1 MSVTAKCID
10 QYVKLR
16 VANADGN
23 DEPVPMDSRLEGVV
37 EKMFDRCIKDHQYKQ
52 VLHVF
57 RILIVIISS
66 SSIYSCDIKATYSI
80 QYNALQYYFIRK
92 LSGRNLN
99 TVK

>member
-1 MSVTAKCID
+1 MVSFEVMNVCQCWCFTAKCID

-52 VLHVF
+52 VVH
-57 RILIVIISS
+57 I
-66 SSIYSCDIKATYSI
+66 
-80 QYNALQYYFIRK
+80 
-92 LSGRNLN
+92 
-99 TVK
+99 

>member
-1 MSVTAKCID
+1 MFATAKCID

-57 RILIVIISS
+57 HILVITRDA
-66 SSIYSCDIKATYSI
+66 CWLCCA
-80 QYNALQYYFIRK
+80 
-92 LSGRNLN
+92 
-99 TVK
+99 